1 MADDR
6 RTLNDQTEPDRLLT
20 VAELASSWKVH
31 RNTVYDYIRK
41 GALKV
46 ERLPGNGIRIRAS
59 EARRCGPPP
68 L

>member
-1 MADDR
+1 MSEDR
-6 RTLNDQTEPDRLLT
+6 RALQDDTPPDRLLT
-20 VAELASSWKVH
+20 VAELAESWRVN
-31 RNTVYDYIRK
+31 RNTIYEYIRK

-46 ERLPGNGIRIRAS
+46 ERLPGNGIRIKAS